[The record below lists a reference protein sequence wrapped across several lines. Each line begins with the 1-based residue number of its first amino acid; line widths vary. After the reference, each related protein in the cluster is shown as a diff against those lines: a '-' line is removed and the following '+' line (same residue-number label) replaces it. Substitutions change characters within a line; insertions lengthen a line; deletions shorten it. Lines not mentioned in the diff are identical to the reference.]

1 MKRFVFF
8 VFIVAA
14 ICGVASAQSSLVQQG
29 KTQLKNKQYAAAIG
43 TFKKAASGGNAE
55 AMYYVGQCYEKGQ
68 GVQQD
73 IYEAME
79 WYFKAA
85 DKGDGKACAR
95 LSQAY
100 SDNCTMS
107 LFYEA
112 DCERRAETYAER
124 SALAE
129 CSDGE
134 ELYAWLRMS
143 GFVVKTDLAE
153 ALRFFRQ
160 SADRGNVDAMCDLA
174 QIYFHGLYG
183 AGVDK
188 SKSRQYLEKLRGVKS
203 ARSYNQQAYMYLD
216 GSAGTMS
223 EKEAYNLFLK
233 AANMG
238 DAQSEA
244 EIGRMYM
251 HTRKRGDGNIVQ
263 VLPKSE
269 VQGINWLKKACGH
282 GYTPAGSELGSYYE
296 KSKRYS
302 EALKWYYKA
311 GDVNS
316 FKDLVK
322 NHRSELAQ
330 SDVVAKL
337 TNMAKR
343 GVLEAQKMLGEAYD
357 KGQGV
362 QKSAVSAFKWYYAAA
377 TNRHADTYDFGDLF
391 NRLGNMYFRGEGT
404 TQSHSE
410 AFKWYSRGAT
420 CTHES
425 GWPLHNMGDCYAGGF
440 GVAKNEYEAF
450 NCYKKSAGTN
460 NISAMNRVATC
471 CLLGRG
477 TSKNGSEAFKWA
489 KKSADYG
496 DMEGQ
501 YVLAICYYL
510 GEGTQRNVG
519 LAREYM
525 SKSANQGFAQ
535 AKADLSKISSQQ
547 TAYNTNPNDI
557 YKQGMEMINNMYKQA
572 SNVSTETLIKWGEAA
587 QRQGGTY
594 NNSNT
599 YNNSSSSSSSPTRV
613 TCPRCNGKRYHPE
626 SYTDC
631 ADIYSY
637 NNQAGTTCYICG
649 QVTKHCHYPCLT
661 CQSRGTVE
669 KY

>member
-1 MKRFVFF
+1 MKRIAS
-8 VFIVAA
+8 VFIVVVSF
-14 ICGVASAQSSLVQQG
+14 CMAQGLYAQTSLVQQG
-29 KTQLKNKQYAAAIG
+29 KNQLKNKQYQTAFS
-43 TFKKAASGGNAE
+43 TFKKAAAGGSAE
-55 AMYYVGQCYEKGQ
+55 AMYYYGLCYENGYGTQ
-68 GVQQD
+68 RD

-79 WYFKAA
+79 WYLKAA
-85 DKGDGKACAR
+85 DKGDGEACRRVAE
-95 LSQAY
+95 AY
-100 SDNCTMS
+100 RDDCV
-107 LFYEA
+107 LYVWYERDSERNSA
-112 DCERRAETYAER
+112 DFSRR
-124 SALAE
+124 SAQAGCASGAE
-129 CSDGE
+129 I
-134 ELYAWLRMS
+134 YAWIRLEGEYCETNASDALGYFQRAAAS
-143 GFVVKTDLAE
+143 GNE
-153 ALRFFRQ
+153 
-160 SADRGNVDAMCDLA
+160 DAMCDLG
-174 QIYFHGLYG
+174 QIYYFGYG
-183 AGVDK
+183 GVSKDMA
-188 SKSRQYLEKLRGVKS
+188 KSRQYLDMLKGTKTARG
-203 ARSYNQQAYMYLD
+203 YNQLAFMYWD
-216 GSAGTMS
+216 GSAGVKS
-223 EKEAYNLFLK
+223 ENEAYKLWLK
-233 AANMG
+233 SANMG
-238 DAQSEA
+238 DAYSEVLIA
-244 EIGRMYM
+244 YMYLQ
-251 HTRKRGDGNIVQ
+251 KRTNG
-263 VLPKSE
+263 VLTKSE
-269 VQGINWLKKACGH
+269 QQGRAWLERAYNH
-282 GYTPAGSELGSYYE
+282 GYTLAARDLGDYY
-296 KSKRYS
+296 KGKKQYS
-302 EALKWYYKA
+302 EAFKWYYKA
-311 GDVNS
+311 GYVYEVMSIIESHGNVLS
-316 FKDLVK
+316 
-322 NHRSELAQ
+322 Q
-330 SDVVAKL
+330 SDIVAKL
-337 TNMAKR
+337 KHMASK
-343 GVLEAQKMLGEAYD
+343 GVFSAQKMLGEMYD
-357 KGQGV
+357 NGNRV
-362 QKSAVSAFKWYYAAA
+362 QKSQNDAFKWYKAAA
-377 TNRHADTYDFGDLF
+377 NNWQSKYYDSGELF

-440 GVAKNEYEAF
+440 GVAKKEYEAF

-594 NNSNT
+594 DNSNT